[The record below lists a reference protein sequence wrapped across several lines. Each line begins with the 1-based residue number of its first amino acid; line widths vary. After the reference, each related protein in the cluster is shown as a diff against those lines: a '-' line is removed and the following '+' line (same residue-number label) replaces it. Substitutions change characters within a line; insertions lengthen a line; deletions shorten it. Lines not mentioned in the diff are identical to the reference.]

1 MRSFRTIGTALTVA
15 MVMAATMMASS
26 ERLFAAGGGNS
37 KAVLCR
43 NLERAI
49 ESLTAIYG
57 ADSEL
62 VANVQAQY
70 DALGCGAPVVE

>member
-15 MVMAATMMASS
+15 MVMAATLVGSS
-26 ERLFAAGGGNS
+26 ERLFAAPGGGNS

-49 ESLTAIYG
+49 VALTAIHG
-57 ADSEL
+57 ADSAL
-62 VANVQAQY
+62 VLALQAEYAANCQQ
-70 DALGCGAPVVE
+70 

>member
-1 MRSFRTIGTALTVA
+1 MRSIRTIGTALTVA
-15 MVMAATMMASS
+15 VVMAATMTVSS
-26 ERLFAAGGGNS
+26 ERVFAAAGGGNS
-37 KAVLCR
+37 KVALCR

-49 ESLTAIYG
+49 ASLTAIYG

-70 DALGCGAPVVE
+70 DALGCAAQ